1 MIHIISSANAQDYY
15 RQGEEFLEAAWRCY
29 GKKKVEIF
37 HLAESGKIQ
46 QLPAACAVNAVFS
59 CEMFLK
65 SLLIKMH
72 ISYDLHTDAGNLYL
86 LFKKLPENVQDDIA
100 KYCGVR
106 NDKDVFENVI
116 KEYSKEFADIR
127 SFIEYD
133 GGSEMSPIIII
144 AIADSLSKIV
154 GYFLDFF
161 GQDRKLC

>member
-1 MIHIISSANAQDYY
+1 MSSANAQDYY
-15 RQGEEFLEAAWRCY
+15 RQGKQFLEAAWRCY
-29 GKKKVEIF
+29 GKKDIDVFNIIEK
-37 HLAESGKIQ
+37 GKTQ

-59 CEMFLK
+59 CEMFIK

-72 ISYDLHTDAGNLYL
+72 ISYDLYIDGGNLYL

-100 KYCGVR
+100 KYCGAK

-144 AIADSLSKIV
+144 AIADSLSKIAW
-154 GYFLDFF
+154 YFLDFF
-161 GQDRKLC
+161 ETYRKLF